1 MGFDYAIS
9 KAIDITVEKDDAKN
23 TIIRLDFRYVTFRL
37 KLDDKVKTEK
47 LLEILTG
54 NVIKKQDDKKDV
66 KIPRM
71 YKSK

>member
-1 MGFDYAIS
+1 VSFEYEIS
-9 KAIDITVEKDDAKN
+9 KAIDISVEKDDAHN
-23 TIIRLDFRYVTFRL
+23 TILRIDFRYVTFKL
-37 KLDDKVKTEK
+37 KLDDKIKTEK

-54 NVIKKQDDKKDV
+54 NVIEKQDEKKEV